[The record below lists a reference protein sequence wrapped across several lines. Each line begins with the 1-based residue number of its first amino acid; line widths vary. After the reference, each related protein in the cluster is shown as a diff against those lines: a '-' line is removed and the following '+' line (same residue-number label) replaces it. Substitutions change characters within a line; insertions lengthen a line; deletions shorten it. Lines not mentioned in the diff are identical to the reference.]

1 MNVVDQV
8 AEHIRTLVPYVPG
21 KPIEEVERELG
32 IKGVIKLASNESPFE
47 PSPKVLQA
55 IKKAST
61 SINRYPDG
69 DCFYLREQLAKHLKV
84 KSRQLIFGN
93 GSDEIIVLVV
103 RAFVAEGDEVIL
115 AKPSFLVYDIASRLA
130 GAKIH
135 AIALQDDFQYDLAA
149 MKKAVTPKTKVIF
162 LGNPDNPSGMY
173 IAKKDMLDFLKDLS
187 RDIVVLIDEAYFEY
201 VKAADY
207 GYSLELLKTYKNVI
221 VTRTFSKMYGLAGLR
236 VGYGIA
242 DEEMIDVLN
251 RIREPFNV
259 NSIAQVAAVACLKDQ
274 TYYKKVAAT
283 VNAQRTYLYAQ
294 LKRLK
299 LNFVKTCTNFILI
312 KTAQSGAELMKKLMH
327 KGVIVRDMGFWGLEN
342 YIRVTIGTA
351 SENKKFI
358 RSLEELL

>member
-1 MNVVDQV
+1 MKKIAKQTILNVK
-8 AEHIRTLVPYVPG
+8 PYVPG
-21 KPIEEVERELG
+21 KPIEEVQRELG
-32 IKGVIKLASNESPFE
+32 IKDVIKLASNESPFE

-55 IKKAST
+55 INKASV
-61 SINRYPDG
+61 SVNRYPDG
-69 DCFYLREQLAKHLKV
+69 DCFYLREQLAKRLKLRP
-84 KSRQLIFGN
+84 RQLIFGN

-103 RAFVAEGDEVIL
+103 RAFVGDGDEVVL
-115 AKPSFLVYDIASRLA
+115 AKPSFLVYDIASRIA
-130 GAKIH
+130 GAKLN
-135 AIALQDDFQYDLAA
+135 AVALKEDFHYDLAA
-149 MKKAVTPKTKVIF
+149 MKEAVTPKTKVIF
-162 LGNPDNPSGMY
+162 IGNPDNPSGMY
-173 IAKKDMLDFLKDLS
+173 IPKNEMIEFLKGLS

-201 VKAADY
+201 VKAPDY
-207 GYSLELLKTYKNVI
+207 GYSLELLKTFKNVI

-236 VGYGIA
+236 IGYGIA

-274 TYYKKVAAT
+274 AYYKKVAAT
-283 VNAQRTYLYAQ
+283 VNTQRKYLYTQ

-299 LNFVKTCTNFILI
+299 LDFVKTCTNFILI
-312 KTAQSGAELMKKLMH
+312 KTARSGAELMKKLMH